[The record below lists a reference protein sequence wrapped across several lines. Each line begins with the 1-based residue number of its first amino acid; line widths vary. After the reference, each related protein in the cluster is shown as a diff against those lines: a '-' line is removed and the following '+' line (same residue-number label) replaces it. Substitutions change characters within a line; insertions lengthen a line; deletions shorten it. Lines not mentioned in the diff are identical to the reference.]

1 MTQPT
6 VEAAASATRRWWE
19 QAVFYQ
25 VYVRSFADANG
36 DGVGDLD
43 GIREHLDHLVDL
55 GVDGVWLTPFYRSPM
70 VDHGYDVADPRDVDP
85 LFGDL
90 AAFDRLVAALHQRG
104 LRLTVDLV
112 PNHVSDQ
119 HPWFQAALAAKPGS
133 PERARFIFRDGR
145 GPDGS
150 LPPNNWPSVFGGP
163 AWTRVPDGQW
173 YLHIFAT
180 EQPDLNWDSPEVAA
194 DLERTLRFWL
204 DRGVDGFRIDVA
216 MGLAKPAGLPDLPNE
231 VLERIHRAGGGSVYG
246 DLRFDA
252 DEVHTHLRAIRKVLE
267 GYSGPQRMAVG
278 EVWVATDERR
288 ARYVRPDELHLAFN
302 FTLTRCPWELAAVRK
317 AVDDSLAAMA
327 AVGAPTTWTLSN
339 HDVGRQVTRYGGGAL
354 GRRRARAA
362 ILLELALP
370 GVVYLYQGE
379 ELGLEDV
386 DLPPE
391 AMQDP
396 MWKRSNR
403 QRSRDGCR
411 VPLPWSGEHP
421 PYGFCPP
428 GVRPWLPM
436 PEGWAELTVAAQRQD
451 PSSMLALYR
460 EALRLRRTAW
470 NSEPATLEW
479 VSGPSDASAPGAAG
493 SGPAQD
499 VLIFRRG
506 ALECWVNFGPEPVPL
521 PDPASGAEVLLVS
534 LAGAERELPADAA
547 AWVRQRVATRDRQR
561 G

>member
-1 MTQPT
+1 MGELTET
-6 VEAAASATRRWWE
+6 ATPAKRRWWE
-19 QAVFYQ
+19 QAVFYE
-25 VYVRSFADANG
+25 VYVRSFADADG
-36 DGVGDLD
+36 DGVGDLE
-43 GIREHLDHLVDL
+43 GIRQHLDHLEDL

-90 AAFDRLVAALHQRG
+90 AAFDRLVAALHERG

-119 HPWFQAALAAKPGS
+119 HPWFQAALRAKPGS

-145 GPDGS
+145 GPDGV

-173 YLHIFAT
+173 YLHLFAA
-180 EQPDLNWDSPEVAA
+180 EQPDLNWENPEVAA

-216 MGLAKPAGLPDLPNE
+216 MGLAKPLGLPDMPNE
-231 VLERIHRAGGGSVYG
+231 VLEAIRSQGTEVAGDV
-246 DLRFDA
+246 RFDA
-252 DEVHTHLRAIRKVLE
+252 DEVHTHMQAIRTVLD
-267 GYSGPQRMAVG
+267 GYDERMAVG
-278 EVWVATDERR
+278 EVWVPGDERR
-288 ARYVRPDELHLAFN
+288 ARYVRPGELHLAFN
-302 FTLTRCPWELAAVRK
+302 FTLTRCPWELAALRK

-327 AVGAPTTWTLSN
+327 AVKAPTTWTLSN
-339 HDVGRQVTRYGGGAL
+339 HDVGRQVTRYGGGEL

-362 ILLELALP
+362 ILVELALP

-386 DLPPE
+386 DLPPA

-396 MWKRSNR
+396 MWRRTNG

-411 VPLPWSGEHP
+411 VPLPWSGEQP

-436 PEGWAELTVAAQRQD
+436 PEGWADFTVAAQRRD
-451 PSSMLALYR
+451 PASMLALYR
-460 EALRLRRTAW
+460 EALRLRRKLLDA
-470 NSEPATLEW
+470 EPPTLEW
-479 VSGPSDASAPGAAG
+479 LPPPAG
-493 SGPAQD
+493 SGAGAAQD
-499 VLIFRRG
+499 VLVFRRG
-506 ALECWVNFGPEPVPL
+506 ALECWVNFGSSPVPL
-521 PDPASGAEVLLVS
+521 PGAASGAEVLLASVAPE
-534 LAGAERELPADAA
+534 AGPDGQVALPADAA
-547 AWVRQRVATRDRQR
+547 AWLRRRA
-561 G
+561 GA

>member
-1 MTQPT
+1 M
-6 VEAAASATRRWWE
+6 TRRWWE

-25 VYVRSFADANG
+25 VYVRSFADSNG

-43 GIREHLDHLVDL
+43 GLREHLDHLVDL

-90 AAFDRLVAALHQRG
+90 AAFDRLVEALHERG

-119 HPWFQAALAAKPGS
+119 HPWFQAALAAGPGS
-133 PERARFIFRDGR
+133 EERARFHFAAGR

-163 AWTRVPDGQW
+163 AWTRVADGQW
-173 YLHIFAT
+173 YLHLFAP
-180 EQPDLNWDSPEVAA
+180 EQPDLNWANPEVRA
-194 DLERTLRFWL
+194 DLEQTLRFWL

-216 MGLAKPAGLPDLPNE
+216 MGLAKPPGLPDLPAE
-231 VLERIHRAGGGSVYG
+231 VLEALHAQGSEVYG
-246 DLRFDA
+246 DLRFDD
-252 DEVHTHLRAIRKVLE
+252 DEVHTHMRAIRTVLE
-267 GYSGPQRMAVG
+267 RYSERMSVG
-278 EVWVATDERR
+278 EIWVSSNQRR
-288 ARYVRPDELHLAFN
+288 ALYARPDELHLAFN
-302 FTLTRCPWELAAVRK
+302 FTLTRCPWKPDAVRT
-317 AVDDSLAAMA
+317 AVDASLVAMA

-354 GRRRARAA
+354 GERRARAA

-379 ELGLEDV
+379 ELGLGDV
-386 DLPPE
+386 ELPEE

-396 MWKRSNR
+396 QYLRSGWP
-403 QRSRDGCR
+403 SRDGCR

-421 PYGFCPP
+421 PYGFSPSP
-428 GVRPWLPM
+428 SPSPSPSQAQALAPAAPWLPM
-436 PEGWAELTVAAQRQD
+436 PAGWAGFTVAAERQD
-451 PSSMLALYR
+451 PASMLALYR
-460 EALRLRRTAW
+460 EALRLRRTVLDG
-470 NSEPATLEW
+470 EPATLAWLELE
-479 VSGPSDASAPGAAG
+479 APPEALA
-493 SGPAQD
+493 
-499 VLIFRRG
+499 LRRG
-506 ALECWVNFGPEPVPL
+506 AVECWVNFGPDPL
-521 PDPASGAEVLLVS
+521 PLPPGVGAGEVLLASVP
-534 LAGAERELPADAA
+534 LEPAGAALSLPADSA
-547 AWVRQRVATRDRQR
+547 AWIRRRS